1 MSVGWS
7 EARSLSDDLL
17 EDHNMISR
25 VPNHQALV
33 AGFGL
38 DQNVLLDSG
47 HVQSGVTFAET
58 VGR

>member
-1 MSVGWS
+1 
-7 EARSLSDDLL
+7 
-17 EDHNMISR
+17 MISR

-47 HVQSGVTFAET
+47 HVQSGVTFPET